1 MDMRLKKNKDFLT
14 FIRERYRVMVEDDR
28 HNRID
33 ALEDIRFVNLPGS
46 QWSENMKTHR
56 ADRPCY
62 EYNKVRVRCKRV
74 VNDMRDNR
82 PAGKV
87 RAVEGGD
94 VEIAG
99 IYEGLIR
106 NIWNVSHGD
115 DATDYAAGYQVEGGM
130 GAWRVNTEY
139 SDDSAFTQD
148 IVIESIENPLALYC
162 DPSAREQMKRDADD
176 WIYTER
182 ITHKAF
188 EQRYGKKAQKVD
200 FEVDDEF
207 EDDWDDEWTDE
218 ETVRIAEY
226 WYKQPVKK
234 ELWLLEDGTVVDS
247 TSDEATPEVR
257 KLATQTRE
265 VKTHQICMVE
275 VSGQA
280 ILTGPHKWAG
290 RHFPWVMVYGDF
302 KNIEGRNY
310 WWGLTRFAKDA
321 QRNYNISKTAIAE
334 TIAQA
339 PKAKWW
345 ATSKQ
350 AEGHTDEWAD
360 ADAKNYPYLLYEA
373 DPATGGREP
382 QRMGGAD
389 VPAALLQQAGVDNED
404 LKDVMGLPDASMGNE
419 GNEKSGRAIYARQQQ
434 GAVATFNFPDN
445 MAKAVEYTMELLI
458 DLIPEIYDTERE
470 LRVLGEDGVEDYMRV
485 NQVVMGENDKP
496 VRINDLS
503 AGKYD
508 VTVTTGPS
516 FSTLRQEAAEIYGNL
531 TQQFP
536 QIMGVAGDLIMQSMD
551 LPYADQMAERFKA
564 LLPPEI
570 QQRMNQD
577 QEVPPEVQV
586 MMQQAEAAM
595 AEVQKH
601 GQLVQAAAQELAEKQ
616 AENEKLQADIKTEL
630 ANVRAAKA
638 EFDAHIAEEMSK
650 IIQAAAG
657 LTEKQAGLAM
667 KGAEVKEAAIT
678 ASQAIDGREDSALDI
693 STKVD
698 HLLAGFMRA
707 VDDAL
712 DNIKAKE
719 RQLEAKTDRVPIGG
733 TTRREGGRITA
744 NIEFDDGTEKEI
756 SAVREQGGLRIV
768 PTE

>member
-1 MDMRLKKNKDFLT
+1 
-14 FIRERYRVMVEDDR
+14 
-28 HNRID
+28 
-33 ALEDIRFVNLPGS
+33 
-46 QWSENMKTHR
+46 
-56 ADRPCY
+56 
-62 EYNKVRVRCKRV
+62 
-74 VNDMRDNR
+74 
-82 PAGKV
+82 
-87 RAVEGGD
+87 
-94 VEIAG
+94 
-99 IYEGLIR
+99 
-106 NIWNVSHGD
+106 
-115 DATDYAAGYQVEGGM
+115 
-130 GAWRVNTEY
+130 
-139 SDDSAFTQD
+139 
-148 IVIESIENPLALYC
+148 LYC